1 MHRAD
6 RLTAAVLLVFSL
18 AFAAGGLKYD
28 PYWSEEGPGSGFL
41 PGWLGAV
48 MAALAMIM
56 LLRRPRARVA
66 DAAVDW
72 VPHGEGARRVLVL
85 LVASVLY
92 VAALKYVGMN
102 LASAVYLA
110 FVMRYF
116 ERHAWWL
123 VALVSVLAAAANWL
137 VFVHWLKVPFPVS
150 PLGF

>member
-1 MHRAD
+1 MHKAD
-6 RLTAAVLLVFSL
+6 RITAAVLLAFSL
-18 AFAAGGLKYD
+18 AFVAGGLKYY

-41 PGWLGAV
+41 PAWLGGV
-48 MAALAMIM
+48 MAALAMVM
-56 LLRRPRARVA
+56 LLRRPNAA
-66 DAAVDW
+66 HAAVDW

-85 LVASVLY
+85 LAASVLY
-92 VAALKYVGMN
+92 VALLKVLGMIV
-102 LASAVYLA
+102 ASALYLA

-123 VALVSVLAAAANWL
+123 IALVTFLAAAANWL